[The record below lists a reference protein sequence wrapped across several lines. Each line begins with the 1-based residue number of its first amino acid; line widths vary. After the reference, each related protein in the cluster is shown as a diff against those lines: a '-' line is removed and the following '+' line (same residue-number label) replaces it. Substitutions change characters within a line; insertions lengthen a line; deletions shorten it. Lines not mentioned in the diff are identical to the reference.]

1 MTVKQ
6 NGKARVVMTG
16 GNIIAQFVD
25 GTAEVDKATA
35 DVLAALGYEVVPEA
49 VPEDAGG
56 EDGSQTG
63 TEGQIDGN
71 TTDAGGEAPAENAG
85 NKRSGRGKSA

>member
-35 DVLAALGYEVVPEA
+35 DVLAALGYEVVPGDTAET
-49 VPEDAGG
+49 E
-56 EDGSQTG
+56 EQT
-63 TEGQIDGN
+63 DGN
-71 TTDAGGEAPAENAG
+71 TDAGGEAPAENAG

>member
-1 MTVKQ
+1 MIVKQ
-6 NGKARVVMTG
+6 NGKSRVVMTG
-16 GNIIAQFVD
+16 GNIIAEFVN

-49 VPEDAGG
+49 VPESEPDGG
-56 EDGSQTG
+56 DGSQAETKEQ
-63 TEGQIDGN
+63 TDG
-71 TTDAGGEAPAENAG
+71 TDADGEAQTDNSG

>member
-6 NGKARVVMTG
+6 NGKSRVVMTG

-25 GTAEVDKATA
+25 GTAEVDKAAA
-35 DVLAALGYEVVPEA
+35 DVLAALGYEVVPEPA
-49 VPEDAGG
+49 TDNAGG
-56 EDGSQTG
+56 EDGSQTE
-63 TEGQIDGN
+63 TEGQTDGS
-71 TTDAGGEAPAENAG
+71 TEAGGEAPAENAG

>member
-25 GTAEVDKATA
+25 GTAEADKAAA
-35 DVLAALGYEVVPEA
+35 DVLAALGYEVVPGDTAE
-49 VPEDAGG
+49 
-56 EDGSQTG
+56 
-63 TEGQIDGN
+63 TEELTDGN
-71 TTDAGGEAPAENAG
+71 TDAGGEAPAENAG